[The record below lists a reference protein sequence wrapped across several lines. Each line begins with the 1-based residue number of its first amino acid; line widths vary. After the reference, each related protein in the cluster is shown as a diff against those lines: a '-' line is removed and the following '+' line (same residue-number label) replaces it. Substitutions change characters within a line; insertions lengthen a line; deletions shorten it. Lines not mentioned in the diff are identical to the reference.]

1 MSNDTS
7 AVATTN
13 LTPEI
18 VKSKL
23 QLCLTK
29 AEQSIQSLHDT
40 ESKLVYN
47 EDNLGLIKLFI
58 DNCKA
63 TQKTVDAERVK
74 LKEPYLQGG
83 RVVDAGAKLLST
95 DLDLIIQK
103 ANAPYQKLCVEV
115 ERKRREVEA
124 EKQRVATIRGYMDNF
139 KIEYSVKIS
148 DAKTSK
154 ELVDIERRI
163 NLETGNSNRYQELL
177 PEFKTL
183 CEPIR
188 SLLTAQKN
196 KVRELEELEITARE
210 AAETGN
216 DEVYLEVQDKKEA
229 LEAQI
234 AETRVSVQETATT
247 QAQTATMQAEV
258 VLTVVPKGGRSTWKW
273 NIVDEKAA
281 TKRGWTQIIPFK
293 EKIDEFLKQK
303 REDGIEEEFVESGVH
318 FFIQKVY

>member
-1 MSNDTS
+1 MSNETLERQIS
-7 AVATTN
+7 
-13 LTPEI
+13 LTPEV

-23 QLCLTK
+23 QIALTRVEK
-29 AEQSIQSLHDT
+29 TIQSLHDREAT
-40 ESKLVYN
+40 LVYN
-47 EDNLGLIKLFI
+47 EDCLIEIKEFI
-58 DNCKA
+58 EDVNG
-63 TQKTVDAERVK
+63 AERLVDNERK
-74 LKEPYLQGG
+74 ILKEPSLIEG
-83 RVVDAGAKLLST
+83 RNVDAGAKIVST
-95 DLDLIIQK
+95 ELAAIKQK
-103 ANAPYQKLCVEV
+103 ANTHYQKLCMEV
-115 ERKRREVEA
+115 ERKRMEAEA

-247 QAQTATMQAEV
+247 QAQTTTTQAEV

-273 NIVDEKAA
+273 NMVDEKAA
-281 TKRGWTQIIPFK
+281 TKRGWTQTIPNK
-293 EKIDEFLKQK
+293 EKIDEYLKQK
-303 REDGIEEEFVESGVH
+303 REDGIEEEFVEGGVH
-318 FFIQKVY
+318 FFIQKTY